1 MDSVRIYSEV
11 QERLIALA
19 DSLDT
24 AALDTTVPACPDWTV
39 HQTYAH
45 LAGLCADVAAGTV
58 TPPASDEVTARQ
70 VAKRAD
76 HSIARIC
83 DEWRAGT
90 PALLDLLGT
99 RNRMRYRLPVVDA
112 WTHEND
118 IHGALGLEPVTE
130 HADTLLDFALT
141 GLGRAWSEQAPGL
154 TVTATDADL
163 SWNLGAGG
171 GLHWRGT
178 AFELYRALM
187 GRRTPGQIVAMD
199 WTGDPAPILSSLSLL
214 PAARTPLTV

>member
-1 MDSVRIYSEV
+1 MDPVRIYSQS

-19 DSLDT
+19 GGLDA

-45 LAGLCADVAAGTV
+45 LAGLCADVVAGTV

-70 VAKRAD
+70 VAEREGRG
-76 HSIARIC
+76 IAEVC

-90 PALLDLLGT
+90 PALLELLGT
-99 RNRMRYRLPVVDA
+99 QNRMRYRLPVVDV

-118 IHGALGLEPVTE
+118 IHGALGLDPVTE
-130 HADTLLDFALT
+130 HADALLDFALS
-141 GLGRAWSEQAPGL
+141 GLGRAWPEQAPGL
-154 TVTATDADL
+154 TVTATDADR
-163 SWNLGAGG
+163 SWTLGAGG
-171 GLHWRGT
+171 GPHWRGT

-187 GRRTPGQIVAMD
+187 GRRTPGQIAAMD
-199 WTGDPAPILSSLSLL
+199 WTGDPAPVLPALSLL
-214 PAARTPLTV
+214 PATREPLTV